1 MDNFTL
7 FLLMGGFGGGGE
19 GGGAGGL
26 ISFLPFVAIIAI
38 FYFFMIRPQRKKQ
51 KETQRMLD
59 ELRKGDR
66 VVTIGGIHGVIQNV
80 REKTVIVKVDENCKL
95 EFLRTAI
102 ASVDASSRN
111 ESAENAG

>member
-1 MDNFTL
+1 MIDFSL
-7 FLLMGGFGGGGE
+7 FLLMGGGGAE
-19 GGGAGGL
+19 GGGAGSL

-59 ELRKGDR
+59 QLKKGDR
-66 VVTIGGIHGVIQNV
+66 VVTIGGVHGVIQTV

-95 EFLRTAI
+95 EFSRTAI
-102 ASVDASSRN
+102 ASVDPVGRSDGG
-111 ESAENAG
+111 ENAG